1 MNRIKIKGY
10 KSIKDLDL
18 ELTPINILIGS
29 NGSGKSNFLSFFT
42 FLENIYR
49 KNLQGYVAL
58 NGSAEKFLHKGLKKT
73 KNIEC
78 YLKFN
83 KNGYSFT
90 LGNNEGHFIFEKE
103 GIWYDGNPY
112 YENPINISNYNTETN
127 IYKTTL
133 PPRVEYIR
141 KYFSQVRKYHFH
153 DTGKDSPFHKE
164 SNISSDYSTLYSDGS
179 NLAALL
185 YNIKIKKPIVYQR
198 IISVIESIAPYF
210 FDFQLEPKDNEN
222 IKLLWKNKHS
232 EQIYNSYDLSDGT
245 IRFIAL
251 ATLLLQPK
259 LPETLIIDEPELGLH
274 PFAIA
279 KLSGLIKS
287 ASQKG
292 CQIIMATQS
301 VELINHFNAEDIIAV
316 DNRNGESVFTRLNS
330 EKLSIWLEDEYK
342 IGDMWEQN
350 IINEGQPF

>member
-1 MNRIKIKGY
+1 MNKIKIKGY

-18 ELTPINILIGS
+18 ELAPINILIGS
-29 NGSGKSNFLSFFT
+29 NGSGKSNFLSFFS

-58 NGSAEKFLHKGLKKT
+58 NGSTEKFLHKGSKET
-73 KNIEC
+73 KEIEC
-78 YLKFN
+78 SLEFPN
-83 KNGYSFT
+83 NEYSFK
-90 LGNNEGHFIFEKE
+90 LGNNQGVFIFEEEDYVFKNDS
-103 GIWYDGNPY
+103 YKVKKY
-112 YENPINISNYNTETN
+112 TTETN
-127 IYKTTL
+127 INKVTL
-133 PPRVEYIR
+133 FRVNYI
-141 KYFSQVRKYHFH
+141 KSYLSGVKKYHFH

-164 SNISSDYSTLYSDGS
+164 SNISSDYNVLYSDGR

-316 DNRNGESVFTRLNS
+316 DNRNGESVFTRLDS